1 MAKWGEGDPR
11 WIVEERPDATNVNN
25 WHWTEKNA
33 DNWSKK
39 KIKELFTNQL
49 IEDSAV
55 GKVWVEGVDKVE
67 GEARVNNRKGK
78 VILFYEW
85 DIVLSWKGTVNGSSR
100 TITGKIDIPNFSEE
114 HEDMNDVDVECR
126 LTYPDP
132 EAQPLRLSINKG
144 RAGAEIRALL
154 GVYVAQLRTEY
165 SAGVVLPRKGE
176 PEKRAPEALV
186 KEKTITTVDNS
197 ILKKRP
203 GKDVKKT
210 ETPKK
215 KSKRRKG
222 WKSNDLVF
230 YVSLLSLVGIS
241 SVLVIKLARN
251 I

>member
-39 KIKELFTNQL
+39 KLNELFTNQL
-49 IEDSAV
+49 IEDSEV
-55 GKVWVEGVDKVE
+55 GKVWVERVDKCE

-85 DIVLSWKGTVNGSSR
+85 DIVLSWKGTVRGSSR
-100 TITGKIDIPNFSEE
+100 VITGKIDIPNFSEE

-132 EAQPLRLSINKG
+132 EAQPLRFTIRKG
-144 RAGAEIRALL
+144 RAGAEIRSLL
-154 GVYVAQLRTEY
+154 GVYVVQLRTQY
-165 SAGVVLPRKGE
+165 STGVVLPRKGE
-176 PEKRAPEALV
+176 TEKKAPEDLM
-186 KEKTITTVDNS
+186 KEKTVASVDNTV
-197 ILKKRP
+197 IKKRTA
-203 GKDVKKT
+203 KDVKKN

-215 KSKRRKG
+215 KSKKRKG

-251 I
+251 L